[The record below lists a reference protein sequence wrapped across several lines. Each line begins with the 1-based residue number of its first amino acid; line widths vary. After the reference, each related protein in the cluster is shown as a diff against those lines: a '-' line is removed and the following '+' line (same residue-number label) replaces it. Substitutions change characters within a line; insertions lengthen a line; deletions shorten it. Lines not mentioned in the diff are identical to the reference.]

1 MIYTNTYLYN
11 LKYKIGSKYKFFSPK
26 INSSYLTKHTP
37 QSQILKGEQTKT
49 KTTTIEFITTI
60 ITLIIRSNA
69 FSVLLH
75 HDLVT
80 ISKSN

>member
-26 INSSYLTKHTP
+26 IDSSYTKHTL

-49 KTTTIEFITTI
+49 KTITMEFITTM
-60 ITLIIRSNA
+60 ITIIRSNE
-69 FSVLLH
+69 FTVFLH
-75 HDLVT
+75 HDLAT
-80 ISKSN
+80 TSKSN